1 MLGATWGLSG
11 IESGLLYI
19 ALAVFG
25 GASVVGFRVVMGRRK
40 GRALRT
46 MLGVGTIA
54 LGGLLVALTVRLGQ
68 APIGHR
74 YEGLIV
80 SAWILAILALLAE
93 RRLKLH
99 VIPAVAAPT
108 LTMLLLF
115 AVLLVPSAGAGP
127 ADVRIGKFAH
137 ILLALLG
144 FAAFAFASA
153 VAVLYLWEISVL
165 KGNPQA
171 AISRRLPP
179 LEVLDHLNFLAVAF
193 GFPFLA
199 LSVLGGWIFLAGP
212 VTSLWLDPTVL
223 ATLTGLLVYVVLFGT
238 RAFLCW
244 YGRRIA
250 WLTVIGF
257 AVIVGGYVVGTFCT
271 SANVIHGP

>member
-1 MLGATWGLSG
+1 MLGVTWGLSG

-25 GASVVGFRVVMGRRK
+25 GASVVGFRVVMGRRR

-46 MLGVGTIA
+46 MLAVGTVA
-54 LGGLLVALTVRLGQ
+54 LGGLLVVLTVRLG
-68 APIGHR
+68 AIPIRHR
-74 YEGLIV
+74 YEILV
-80 SAWILAILALLAE
+80 LSAWFLAILALLAD
-93 RRLKLH
+93 RRLQQRVL
-99 VIPAVAAPT
+99 PAVAAPA

-127 ADVRIGKFAH
+127 ADVRLGKIAH

-153 VAVLYLWEISVL
+153 VAVLYLWEIRVL
-165 KGNPQA
+165 KRNPQA
-171 AISRRLPP
+171 AIARRLPP
-179 LEVLDHLNFLAVAF
+179 LEVLDHLNFLAVCF

-199 LSVLGGWIFLAGP
+199 LSVLGGWIFLARSMAG
-212 VTSLWLDPTVL
+212 SWWLDPTVL

-238 RAFLCW
+238 RAFLGW

-250 WLTVIGF
+250 WLTVLGF
-257 AVIVGGYVVGTFCT
+257 GVIVLGYVVGAYCT
-271 SANVIHGP
+271 SASAFHS